1 MPIGIG
7 ILVVLMLIIFPSLF
21 RTSINSN
28 AIIVESVKRGTVEN
42 TLSAE
47 GVVEPF
53 GEMVLVSP
61 ATAKIKSIYQQAG
74 AVLDSGQVI
83 LELDAEFMALEYKRL
98 EDELRLKD
106 NNVQKLRLELEKN
119 LQQIKLE
126 NEIKNL
132 QVKNFEAS
140 VNRMQRLYEIGGATK
155 EALNQSQQDLE
166 IARLEKEKLQS
177 EYEYKKASF
186 GQELANEN
194 ILSSIQRQKLEEL
207 GKKLED
213 SKITANTPGMLT
225 WVERE

>member
-106 NNVQKLRLELEKN
+106 NNVQKLRLELEKTCNKLN
-119 LQQIKLE
+119 LRTKLK
-126 NEIKNL
+126 IC
-132 QVKNFEAS
+132 
-140 VNRMQRLYEIGGATK
+140 RLKTLKHPLTECNGCT
-155 EALNQSQQDLE
+155 
-166 IARLEKEKLQS
+166 
-177 EYEYKKASF
+177 
-186 GQELANEN
+186 
-194 ILSSIQRQKLEEL
+194 KLEEL
-207 GKKLED
+207 PKKHLIRA
-213 SKITANTPGMLT
+213 SRIWRLPG
-225 WVERE
+225 

>member
-1 MPIGIG
+1 MSETEHFSIFKYNVNSLLISVILFWHFIGFYPGMDKIIDKKSQRTSKLKRLKVPIGIG

-98 EDELRLKD
+98 EDEL
-106 NNVQKLRLELEKN
+106 
-119 LQQIKLE
+119 
-126 NEIKNL
+126 
-132 QVKNFEAS
+132 QVK
-140 VNRMQRLYEIGGATK
+140 RQQR
-155 EALNQSQQDLE
+155 
-166 IARLEKEKLQS
+166 S
-177 EYEYKKASF
+177 ET
-186 GQELANEN
+186 
-194 ILSSIQRQKLEEL
+194 
-207 GKKLED
+207 
-213 SKITANTPGMLT
+213 TA
-225 WVERE
+225 